1 MAHLRSIIFLS
12 ILVIAGWPIPTKG
25 QNIPEKKH
33 VPERSHERSV
43 QLFDNPEVRSLLN
56 DSEAL
61 PPEFASDV
69 VLTLLENGFVRNN
82 VLRAKVITRAFE
94 KAAAAQDDVMRRPF
108 GASVE
113 ETPDGLHAIASSV
126 TSLNRISLQARVV
139 RQVAATDPR
148 MARQL
153 FDSIQPPQLAPVP
166 CNENWYF
173 VPDAYYD
180 ALAVAVQRGFSER
193 EIAGGNRAGYVST
206 IIRHTQ
212 SHVQLVPLARVL
224 SAGNFTEQELTTM
237 VPVYAATLADVQG
250 DPLSFSIVMS
260 APDSFFEAIN
270 TLFNLLDKR
279 NVESRVLIQALR
291 EYMVTNFKG
300 QNCDA
305 TESNDSKPSLPAA
318 VVQFNKA
325 FRSRLNRMNLK
336 IIAENE
342 IKSGAKGIGSDEPL
356 PSRWN
361 SSTYFQ
367 LLKSIQKLNT
377 PLTQKEVA
385 EGRTYKD
392 ATWLSQTQDVL
403 DRLNAWSNQGE
414 SEIDFFHQKALFLE
428 TLTHRTIDTP
438 LHTEVLDAF
447 VRFLEQ
453 NSYQDI
459 SPIDWF
465 FCAKILLSAD
475 ASSSVGNADVKRLVD
490 SREPVLSEYARLQ
503 FFLQSA
509 KQKPAG
515 KHPSKGASNTGS

>member
-12 ILVIAGWPIPTKG
+12 IVVIAGWPIPIRG
-25 QNIPEKKH
+25 QNIPQKKH
-33 VPERSHERSV
+33 VPEGSHEPSV
-43 QLFDNPEVRSLLN
+43 SAVDNPEVRSLLN

-61 PPEFASDV
+61 PPEFASEV

-82 VLRAKVITRAFE
+82 ALRAKVTARAFE
-94 KAAAAQDDVMRRPF
+94 EATAAQDDVMLRPF

-113 ETPDGLHAIASSV
+113 ETSEGLHAIASSV
-126 TSLNRISLQARVV
+126 TSLNRISLQARVI

-173 VPDAYYD
+173 EPDAYYD
-180 ALAVAVQRGFSER
+180 ALAVIVQRSFSER

-224 SAGNFTEQELTTM
+224 SAGDFTEKELRTM
-237 VPVYAATLADVQG
+237 VPAYAATLADVQG
-250 DPLSFSIVMS
+250 DPLSFSILIS
-260 APDSFFEAIN
+260 ALDSFFEAVT
-270 TLFNLLDKR
+270 TLFTLLDKR

-291 EYMVTNFKG
+291 DYMVNNFKG
-300 QNCDA
+300 RNCDA
-305 TESNDSKPSLPAA
+305 PESNDSSLPAA
-318 VVQFNKA
+318 VLQFNKA

-336 IIAENE
+336 IIAKDE
-342 IKSGAKGIGSDEPL
+342 ITSAAKGIGSDEPL

-367 LLKSIQKLNT
+367 LLQSVQKLNT
-377 PLTQKEVA
+377 PLTQKELA
-385 EGRTYKD
+385 EGRTDKD
-392 ATWLSQTQDVL
+392 AMWLSEAQDVL

-414 SEIDFFHQKALFLE
+414 SEIDFFHQKAIFLE
-428 TLTHRTIDTP
+428 ALAHRTFGTP

-465 FCAKILLSAD
+465 FCAKILLSTD
-475 ASSSVGNADVKRLVD
+475 ASSSVVANADIKRLID

-503 FFLQSA
+503 FLLQSA

-515 KHPSKGASNTGS
+515 KHPSKSANKTRS